1 MTRPL
6 TREDEELLARMN
18 ATADV
23 WREEDERIL
32 AAHGGDPDAANRALG
47 LENQARKWNEEAR
60 TSFALREGTE
70 NRRSYDRLVGMD
82 AVDRAA
88 EFPWPDEEDAE

>member
-1 MTRPL
+1 MSDTR
-6 TREDEELLARMN
+6 TDAEVLAAMK
-18 ATADV
+18 AQEAEWDD
-23 WREEDERIL
+23 EDERIL

-60 TSFALREGTE
+60 TSYALREGTE
-70 NRRSYDRLVGMD
+70 NRRVHDRIMGMD

-88 EFPWPDEEDAE
+88 EYPWPDEEDAE